1 MKKIWYIHMAG
12 ILELV
17 LFGVFN
23 GHQMCDFAAS
33 LSYIILKGFYLG
45 FGPLFE
51 QNNILIPQ
59 FGL

>member
-1 MKKIWYIHMAG
+1 MKKIWYIYMAG

-17 LFGVFN
+17 LFGALN
-23 GHQMCDFAAS
+23 GHQNFAAS

-51 QNNILIPQ
+51 QNNILRPQ